1 MNSWFGLTRI
11 NSPSFDSTSIEF
23 QFDTRGVSMKI
34 LLAVDSSLYTQKMLS
49 YLATNDALFFC
60 NQ

>member
-34 LLAVDSSLYTQKMLS
+34 LLAVDGSLYAQKMLS
-49 YLATNDALFFC
+49 YLATTDALFFC